1 MKRVT
6 ILMGAALA
14 LCACPISSVRTCQ
27 TTADCSPPGVCQDNV
42 CVLNGSGGG
51 TGGGGGGGG
60 GGVGG
65 GAGGSCAVSCAPWQR
80 CAPTTDGGR
89 CDSLGLSLQ
98 WEAPLAD
105 APFQP
110 SATIQLQVRVDGG
123 AFTGSIPFRNAA
135 GSAGTL
141 TGGSG
146 VFTGTTAAGL
156 TDMTYTLTAGWQDG
170 GPTATTTYR
179 VDGTAP
185 RLAAW
190 WEGAPSRPSH
200 WTAAGTEWR
209 RDEAPHVRVCATE
222 AINPTT
228 VALQLG
234 GAGTAMAAAAPASCT
249 TAGVAACTGSLSTEV
264 GCYTADLS
272 QPTLAGLT
280 GVFRLAA
287 TAQDLAGNPTAGAQ
301 DGGSVDVTRAR
312 WKVRFSGGT
321 SGNGITA
328 APALDDN
335 GILYGGTASNLFAL
349 TPNGDAPAG
358 WTAAGVA
365 VGAVQSVAWGQSAGN
380 PYLYVAYNNGAGGV
394 VDVRTAA
401 TGAAL
406 ATTQTCGPAGQTFG
420 GLALLDTGGG
430 QRSAVGVLNAGTP
443 GALCVVRPGTFNAL
457 LTPNPL
463 DAGVDAFDLP
473 AVPNPPNTAINLVA
487 VTSGAS
493 TTISIPSSGAVLHKV
508 VWNAGLTYAGN
519 EVASGTPVPNATDF
533 FMGLAPRDA
542 TGATFIAGSDNRL
555 ANVYLLGATKSALAT
570 TAAVGFPV
578 VKDATVG
585 ALVGVAA
592 GAAKGL
598 RVVSLAAPPALGAQ
612 WNPVAKPGAFFSAA
626 PVLGEG
632 GWAYAINYGGALGV
646 RPFPSLTG
654 PGGWEVDVTAA
665 PLSLGGVNFA
675 GAPTLDCNRPLSGGP
690 GAAGKPGVLYL
701 VSTGG
706 DVVSILVD
714 SPKLDSA
721 AVWPKYQRDA
731 ANSGNPGLG
740 LALNPGCP

>member
-27 TTADCSPPGVCQDNV
+27 TSADCSPPGVCQDNV
-42 CVLNGSGGG
+42 CVLNGTGGG
-51 TGGGGGGGG
+51 TGGGGGGA
-60 GGVGG
+60 GG

-89 CDSLGLSLQ
+89 CDSLGLSLE

-105 APFQP
+105 APFPP

-123 AFTGSIPFRNAA
+123 AFAGAIPFQNAA
-135 GSAGTL
+135 GSSGTL

-146 VFTGTTAAGL
+146 VFTGTTVAGL

-190 WEGAPSRPSH
+190 WEAAPPRPSH

-222 AINPTT
+222 AINPAT

-272 QPTLAGLT
+272 QPALAGLT
-280 GVFRLAA
+280 GAFRLAV

-312 WKVRFSGGT
+312 WKVRVAAVSNT
-321 SGNGITA
+321 S
-328 APALDDN
+328 APALDDT
-335 GILYGGTASNLFAL
+335 GVVYVGTTATSSTGSLFAL
-349 TPNGDAPAG
+349 APSGDPAPG
-358 WTAAGVA
+358 WTGAGVA
-365 VGAVQSVAWGQSAGN
+365 VGAVQSVAWGQSVGG
-380 PYLYVAYNNGAGGV
+380 PYLYVAYNGATGGV
-394 VDVRTAA
+394 LEVRTAS

-406 ATTQTCGPAGQTFG
+406 GPVRQCASTGQTYS

-430 QRSAVGVLNAGTP
+430 ERSAAGVLNSNVVAGK
-443 GALCVVRPGTFNAL
+443 LCVVRPGDIPSGLN
-457 LTPNPL
+457 PSPL
-463 DAGVDAFDLP
+463 DAGIDAFDLP
-473 AVPNPPNTAINLVA
+473 AAPNPPNTAINLVA
-487 VTSGAS
+487 ATSGA
-493 TTISIPSSGAVLHKV
+493 TTTVAFPSNGAVLHKAT
-508 VWNAGLTYAGN
+508 WNGSSLSYAGN
-519 EVASGTPVPNATDF
+519 QAAAGGTSADF
-533 FMGLAPRDA
+533 FMGVAPTSA
-542 TGATFIAGSDNRL
+542 GATSFLAGSDNGLRNL
-555 ANVYLLGATKSALAT
+555 YLLGGAVAAASTSG
-570 TAAVGFPV
+570 AVGFPV
-578 VKDATVG
+578 VKDAATG
-585 ALVGVAA
+585 ALLGVAA
-592 GAAKGL
+592 GTAKGL
-598 RVVSLAAPPALGAQ
+598 RQTSLTAPPVLGAQ
-612 WNPVAKPGAFFSAA
+612 WNSVAKPSGFFSAA
-626 PVLGEG
+626 PVLGSG
-632 GWAYAINYGGALGV
+632 GWAYAVNYDGAV
-646 RPFPSLTG
+646 AARPFPG
-654 PGGWEVDVTAA
+654 IDGAGGWEVDVTAA
-665 PLSLGGVNFA
+665 PLSLGGVKFA

-690 GAAGKPGVLYL
+690 GLVGKPGVLYL

-714 SPKLDSA
+714 SAKLDPT

-731 ANSGNPGLG
+731 TNSGNPGLG
-740 LALNPGCP
+740 LSLNPGCP